1 MISNLDDFLEANNLT
16 GEPNRTYFMFDQWI
30 PVTYEMRLPLHSFF
44 PDDPDD
50 KPLGLPDTVE
60 STCVSGFNT
69 FAVVNPELK
78 ENEYIDVSDAMA
90 RDDNFLNYY
99 FSLVK
104 FPVYTQTQIDESL
117 PKDVF
122 MDDVNADYFK

>member
-1 MISNLDDFLEANNLT
+1 MISNLDDFLEANDFT

-30 PVTYEMRLPLHSFF
+30 PVTYEMSLPLHSFF
-44 PDDPDD
+44 PDDPDG
-50 KPLGLPDTVE
+50 KPLGIPDTVE

-78 ENEYIDVSDAMA
+78 ENEYIDVNDAMA
-90 RDDNFLNYY
+90 HDDNFLNYY

-104 FPVYTQTQIDESL
+104 
-117 PKDVF
+117 
-122 MDDVNADYFK
+122 